1 MLEKISIS
9 TDVSNEELTAIRQYV
24 EQLEKA
30 LSEKLLSEKVL
41 SDANH
46 SVKEQYNNLWKDY
59 QKIEQALRESQ
70 HKLSFLVQNNPLG
83 VICWNTTFEVT
94 DWNLAAENIFGYSKL
109 EALNCHPAELIIPE
123 SAREQVNQ
131 VMKALLQQNGGVC
144 STNDNLT
151 KDGRVITCKWYN
163 KPLTDLDG
171 NVIGIISIIENITLR
186 QETELALQRSQ
197 TRFQKLVANVPG
209 MIYQFRLTP
218 DGVTS
223 FPYVSDACQEIYGVK
238 PEEVKENGALLVEA
252 VHPEDKSSF
261 FESVAVSAQTLQKWD
276 WEGRMFCRSG
286 KLKWIR
292 GISRPEL
299 QPDGAILWDGLLID
313 ISEHQQAKLALE
325 RTNDELEQR
334 VEERTVQLK
343 QSQQLL
349 QLVFD
354 TLPQRVFWKDKNSNY
369 LGCNK
374 LFAQDVGLSSPNEI
388 VGKNDFEL
396 FTKESAHI
404 YQIDDITT
412 IKNNCPKI
420 NYEEPQQ
427 RENGT
432 FAWLRKSKIPL
443 CDQNGEIIGIF
454 GCYEDISDRK
464 QSEAA
469 LRDSEERLRNVIGTA
484 PLILFAL
491 DFQGRFTFS
500 DGEGLKALGLNPKD
514 IIGKLAW
521 EIFEESPDILQV
533 IKEALSGNIATGLFN
548 FSGMFFET
556 RFTPI
561 QDDLGK
567 LIGAIG
573 VAIDITDRKVA
584 EAGLAESEAKF
595 RSFVE
600 NSSYLM
606 YSYSKDGIFSYLS
619 PNFTDILGYET
630 QEFIGKSFVH
640 LVHPEDLSA
649 VKAYL
654 NKIIETGEKQT
665 GLELRVKRKDGS
677 WCWMRASTS
686 PVQDA
691 KGNLIAF
698 QGMANDITERK
709 QAKLALQKSLKEV
722 EDIKFALDQSAIVAV
737 TNNRGIIEYVNE
749 QFCQISQYNRE
760 ELIGKTHH
768 IINSGHHPKELFQE
782 MWRTIAKGKVW
793 KGEIQNRAKD
803 GRLYWVDTTIVPV
816 LDTQSKPQQ
825 YVAIRKDITSRKQAE
840 VALKKQAQELEETL
854 KKLQHTQ
861 SQLIQ
866 SEKMSSL
873 GQLVAG
879 IAHEINN
886 PVNFIYGNL
895 KHAEKFTQDLLKLLN
910 LYQTN
915 YPDSVPEI
923 EEEIE
928 ACELEFLLEDL
939 PKIYSSMK
947 VGATRI
953 REIVTGLR
961 TFSRLD
967 EAELKTA
974 DIHEGIDSTLMILEH
989 RLKAKPNCVAIK
1001 VIKEYANLPLV
1012 ECYAGQLN
1020 QVFMNILAN
1029 AIDALEEK
1037 RVSPTQN
1044 PEIRI
1049 ITEMS
1054 TSNQVTI
1061 RIADNGCGISEEVQ
1075 KKLFDPFYTTKAVGK
1090 GTGMGLSISYQI
1102 ITDRHG
1108 GSLRCISSSGQGA
1121 EFIIEIPYH

>member
-9 TDVSNEELTAIRQYV
+9 TDAPNEELTVLRQRV

-30 LSEKLLSEKVL
+30 LSEKAL
-41 SDANH
+41 SDANR
-46 SVKEQYNNLWKDY
+46 SVQEQYYNLRKDY

-70 HKLSFLVQNNPLG
+70 HKLSFLVQYNPLG
-83 VICWNTTFEVT
+83 VICWNTAFEVT

-109 EALNCHPAELIIPE
+109 EALNCHSSELIVPE
-123 SAREQVNQ
+123 SAKEQVKQ
-131 VMKALLQQNGGVC
+131 LMIALLQQNGGVC

-163 KPLTDLDG
+163 KPLTDLSG
-171 NVIGIISIIENITLR
+171 NVIGIISIVEDVTLR

-197 TRFQKLVANVPG
+197 ARFQKLAANVPG
-209 MIYQFRLTP
+209 MIYQFRLSP
-218 DGVTS
+218 DGTTS
-223 FPYVSDACQEIYGVK
+223 FPYVSDACEEIYGVK
-238 PEEVKENGALLVEA
+238 PEEVKENGALLVEV

-313 ISEHQQAKLALE
+313 ISERQQAKLALE
-325 RTNDELEQR
+325 QANEELEQR
-334 VEERTVQLK
+334 VEERTIQLK

-354 TLPQRVFWKDKNSNY
+354 TLPQRVFWKDRNSNY

-374 LFAQDVGLSSPNEI
+374 LFAQDIGLSSPEEI

-396 FTKESAHI
+396 FGKELARI
-404 YQIDDITT
+404 YQIDDITN
-412 IKNNCPKI
+412 IESNCPKI
-420 NYEEPQQ
+420 NYEETQQ

-432 FAWLRKSKIPL
+432 LGWLRKSKIPL
-443 CDQNGEIIGIF
+443 RNQDGEIIGVF

-464 QSEAA
+464 QAEAA
-469 LRDSEERLRNVIGTA
+469 LRESEERLRTVIGTA

-491 DFQGRFTFS
+491 DSQGNFTFS
-500 DGEGLKALGLNPKD
+500 DGEGLRALGLNSKD
-514 IIGKLAW
+514 IIGKSAW
-521 EIFEESPDILQV
+521 EIFGEHPDILQL
-533 IKEALSGNIATGLFN
+533 IEEALAGKIATGLFN
-548 FSGMFFET
+548 FLGIFFES
-556 RFTPI
+556 RFTPVR
-561 QDDLGK
+561 DDLGK
-567 LIGAIG
+567 IIGTIG

-619 PNFTDILGYET
+619 PNFTDILGYEA
-630 QEFIGKSFVH
+630 QEFIGKSFVT
-640 LVHPEDLSA
+640 LVHSEDLST
-649 VKAYL
+649 VKDYL
-654 NKIIETGEKQT
+654 NRIIETGEKQT

-686 PVQDA
+686 PVKDA
-691 KGNLIAF
+691 GGNLIAF

-737 TNNRGIIEYVNE
+737 TNNRGIIEYIND

-768 IINSGHHPKELFQE
+768 IINSGHHPREFFQE
-782 MWRTIAKGKVW
+782 MWRTIAEGKVW

-803 GRLYWVDTTIVPV
+803 GTFYWVDTTVVPV
-816 LDTQSKPQQ
+816 LDAQGKPQQ
-825 YVAIRKDITSRKQAE
+825 YVAIRNDITSRKQAE
-840 VALKKQAQELEETL
+840 AALKKQAKELEETL

-895 KHAEKFTQDLLKLLN
+895 KYAEKFTQDLLKLLN
-910 LYQTN
+910 LYQTY
-915 YPDSVPEI
+915 YPDSVSEI

-953 REIVTGLR
+953 REIVAGLR

-974 DIHEGIDSTLMILEH
+974 DIHQGIDSTLMILEH

-1001 VIKEYANLPLV
+1001 VIKKYANLPLV

-1020 QVFMNILAN
+1020 QVFMNILTN
-1029 AIDALEEK
+1029 AIDALEEQ
-1037 RVSPTQN
+1037 RISPTQN

-1049 ITEMS
+1049 VTEIP
-1054 TSNQVTI
+1054 TPNQITI

-1108 GSLRCISSSGQGA
+1108 GSLRCISSRGQGA
-1121 EFIIEIPYH
+1121 EFIIEIPYC

>member
-1 MLEKISIS
+1 MSKKISTS
-9 TDVSNEELTAIRQYV
+9 TDTSTDELTLLRQRI
-24 EQLEKA
+24 EQLEKS
-30 LSEKLLSEKVL
+30 LSS
-41 SDANH
+41 AND
-46 SVKEQYNNLWKDY
+46 SLKEQYNLYKDY
-59 QKIEQALRESQ
+59 QKTEQALRESH
-70 HKLSFLVQNNPLG
+70 HKLSFLMQNNPLG
-83 VICWNTTFEVT
+83 VICWNTVFEVT
-94 DWNLAAENIFGYSKL
+94 DWNLAAEKIFGYSKS
-109 EALNCHPAELIIPE
+109 EALYCHPAEIIVPE
-123 SAREQVNQ
+123 SSREEVNQ
-131 VMKALLQQNGGVC
+131 VMMPLLQQNGGMC
-144 STNDNLT
+144 STNKNLT
-151 KDGRVITCKWYN
+151 KDGRIITCHWYN
-163 KPLTDLDG
+163 KPLTDLEG
-171 NVIGIISIIENITLR
+171 NVIGIISMVEDITLR
-186 QETELALQRSQ
+186 QETEIALKRSQ
-197 TRFQKLVANVPG
+197 ARFQKLAANVPG
-209 MIYQFRLTP
+209 MIYQFRLSP
-218 DGVTS
+218 DGITS
-223 FPYVSDACQEIYGVK
+223 FPYVSDACEEIYGIEPK
-238 PEEVKENGALLVEA
+238 EVQQNGALLVEA

-261 FESVAVSAQTLQKWD
+261 FESVTVSAQTLRKWD

-299 QPDGAILWDGLLID
+299 QADGGILWDGLLID
-313 ISEHQQAKLALE
+313 ISERQQAKLALE
-325 RTNDELEQR
+325 QANEELEQR

-354 TLPQRVFWKDKNSNY
+354 TLPQRVFWKDRNSNY
-369 LGCNK
+369 LGCNQ
-374 LFAQDVGLSSPNEI
+374 LFAKDAGLSSPEEI

-396 FTKESAHI
+396 FGKESARI
-404 YQIDDITT
+404 YRIDDVAT
-412 IKNNCPKI
+412 IESNCPKI
-420 NYEEPQQ
+420 NYEEPQE
-427 RENGT
+427 REDGA
-432 FAWLRKSKIPL
+432 FAWLRTSKIPL
-443 CDQNGEIIGIF
+443 RNQDGEIIGVF
-454 GCYEDISDRK
+454 GSYEDISDRK
-464 QSEAA
+464 QAEAA
-469 LRDSEERLRNVIGTA
+469 LRESEERLRTVIGAA
-484 PLILFAL
+484 PLIIFAL
-491 DFQGRFTFS
+491 DSQGSFTFS
-500 DGEGLKALGLNPKD
+500 DGEGLKALGLNSKD
-514 IIGKLAW
+514 IIGTSAW
-521 EIFEESPDILQV
+521 EIFGEYPDILQL
-533 IKEALSGNIATGLFN
+533 IKQALAGNIATGLFN
-548 FSGMFFET
+548 FTGMFFES
-556 RFTPI
+556 RFAPVR
-561 QDDLGK
+561 DDLGK
-567 LIGAIG
+567 LTGAIC

-584 EAGLAESEAKF
+584 EAGLADSEAKF

-619 PNFTDILGYET
+619 PNFTDILGYKT
-630 QEFIGKSFVH
+630 QEFVGKSFT
-640 LVHPEDLSA
+640 LIVHPEDLSIA
-649 VKAYL
+649 EAFL
-654 NKIIETGEKQT
+654 NKIVETGEKQT

-686 PVQDA
+686 PVKDEE
-691 KGNLIAF
+691 GNLIAF

-709 QAKLALQKSLKEV
+709 QAKLALQKSIKEV

-737 TNNRGIIEYVNE
+737 TNNKGIIEYIND
-749 QFCQISQYNRE
+749 QFCQISQYGRE
-760 ELIGKTHH
+760 ELIGKTHN
-768 IINSGHHPKELFQE
+768 IVNSGHHPKEFFQE
-782 MWRTIAKGKVW
+782 MWRTIAKSKVW

-803 GRLYWVDTTIVPV
+803 GTLYWVDTTIVPV
-816 LDTQSKPQQ
+816 LDPQGKPQQ
-825 YVAIRKDITSRKQAE
+825 YVAIRNDITSRKQAE
-840 VALKKQAQELEETL
+840 AALKKQTKELEETL

-895 KHAEKFTQDLLKLLN
+895 KHAEKFTKDLLKLLN
-910 LYQTN
+910 LYQTY

-939 PKIYSSMK
+939 PKIYSSME

-953 REIVTGLR
+953 REIVTSLR

-989 RLKAKPNCVAIK
+989 RLKAKPNCCAIK
-1001 VIKEYANLPLV
+1001 VIKEYGNLPLV

-1029 AIDALEEK
+1029 AIDALEEQ
-1037 RVSPTQN
+1037 RISPTQN

-1049 ITEMS
+1049 VTEMS

-1061 RIADNGCGISEEVQ
+1061 RIADNGCGMSEEVQ

-1102 ITDRHG
+1102 ITDRHA
-1108 GSLRCISSSGQGA
+1108 GSLRCISSPGQGA
-1121 EFIIEIPYH
+1121 EFIIEIPYR